1 MKEIMESSVNYAAPW
16 EEEEGEPD
24 EVLEEPMSMRE
35 TTPSKVEVEI
45 LQKELH
51 KVGLTCEQ
59 TSEKTLQ
66 RYIDEIRGQLPTGGT
81 AEVFCIAERVPAASV
96 APAAAASFIHEV
108 SSYSLEGDTIDS
120 ELISGHDGLD
130 SFLGFIL
137 KDNPG
142 GQEFVSQIAGVNY
155 GDRDFGQQFA
165 ENNPEGVH
173 FLATLAEQ
181 NIVPTASGTWV
192 VDDQAGRRTTSDL
205 TELVVAKRWE
215 ALNQKKPKSDRA
227 TCKKGEQP
235 DKRWG
240 QTGYRKESYTLEGTS
255 ADAIK
260 KKYRQLGTNISAAIV
275 EGISKEGIEA
285 TLTNQISP
293 LQEESFKS
301 NDYDT
306 RKDGVDREILVCLVR
321 NPSRK
326 TNQGVGILSV
336 TWRLQIKNYKSK
348 KSATRHDAS
357 LDFTMRS
364 ILYPTVYSSGP
375 EKNMTTVYD
384 QTQDDKKL
392 CPITS

>member
-1 MKEIMESSVNYAAPW
+1 MEATV
-16 EEEEGEPD
+16 
-24 EVLEEPMSMRE
+24 
-35 TTPSKVEVEI
+35 
-45 LQKELH
+45 LQKELN

-59 TSEKTLQ
+59 TSEQILQ

-81 AEVFCIAERVPAASV
+81 AEVFCIAERVLAGSI
-96 APAAAASFIHEV
+96 APTAAASFIDEV
-108 SSYSLEGDTIDS
+108 SSYSLEGGIDS

-137 KDNPG
+137 EDNPG

-155 GDRDFGQQFA
+155 GERDFGQRFA

-173 FLATLAEQ
+173 FLAMLAEQ
-181 NIVPTASGTWV
+181 NIAPTASGTWA
-192 VDDQAGRRTTSDL
+192 VDDQAGRKTTSDL

-215 ALNQKKPKSDRA
+215 ALSQKKPKSDRIS
-227 TCKKGEQP
+227 CKKGEQP
-235 DKRWG
+235 GRRWG
-240 QTGYRKESYTLEGTS
+240 QTGYRKESYGLEGTS

-260 KKYRQLGTNISAAIV
+260 KKYRELGSNLSAAIV
-275 EGISKEGIEA
+275 EGISKDGIEA

-293 LQEESFKS
+293 LQEESFKD

-306 RKDGVDREILVCLVR
+306 RKRGVDREILVCLVR

-326 TNQGVGILSV
+326 TNQGVGVLSV

-364 ILYPTVYSSGP
+364 ILYPTVYNSSGP
-375 EKNMTTVYD
+375 ERNMTTVYD

-392 CPITS
+392 CPITSYT

>member
-1 MKEIMESSVNYAAPW
+1 MESSVNYAAPW

-81 AEVFCIAERVPAASV
+81 AEVFCIAERVPAGSV
-96 APAAAASFIHEV
+96 APAAAASFIDEV
-108 SSYSLEGDTIDS
+108 SSYSLEGGTIDS

-192 VDDQAGRRTTSDL
+192 VDDQAGRKTTSDL

-215 ALNQKKPKSDRA
+215 ALNQKKPKSDRT

-235 DKRWG
+235 DRRWG
-240 QTGYRKESYTLEGTS
+240 QTGYRKESYNLEGTS

-260 KKYRQLGTNISAAIV
+260 RKYRELGSNISAAIV
-275 EGISKEGIEA
+275 EGISREGIEA

-306 RKDGVDREILVCLVR
+306 RKGGVDREILVCLVR

-364 ILYPTVYSSGP
+364 ILYPTVYNSSGP